1 MSEEKEFE
9 DVEEQEQIVEIV
21 DSEGNKTYFIEE
33 MLLPVGDKTFSILV
47 ETKADE
53 DMEAED
59 VEDEEE
65 NVIVAKVEFDQDG
78 EPMYL
83 DPTDEEYEQFKV
95 AYEQMLQD
103 EDAE

>member
-9 DVEEQEQIVEIV
+9 DVEEQEQIVEII
-21 DSEGNKTYFIEE
+21 DNEGNKTYFIEE

-47 ETKADE
+47 EAKADE
-53 DMEAED
+53 DVED
-59 VEDEEE
+59 EEDEEE
-65 NVIVAKVEFDQDG
+65 NVIVAKVEFDKDG

-83 DPTDEEYEQFKV
+83 DPTDEEYEQFKA
-95 AYEQMLQD
+95 AYEQMLEE